1 MSEKHPIW
9 RFLLC
14 ALAIW
19 PVPHQLAE
27 HFYHMR
33 TSSTVVNTEFSEGDE
48 ACAAFD
54 CEA

>member
-33 TSSTVVNTEFSEGDE
+33 ASSSISNAEISDGDD
-48 ACAAFD
+48 ACAVID